1 MQIAYSLGSSRFHI
15 KYPNQSTKLRE
26 MINVQN
32 TNINDELRKYD
43 AWIKNDVAT
52 DADYCNYRF
61 LNINLLTEIG
71 RVCAQLVQET
81 GQSIIGFSLT
91 FLVSQNGLCCLGGS
105 RMLAATALQRSVGLS

>member
-43 AWIKNDVAT
+43 A
-52 DADYCNYRF
+52 
-61 LNINLLTEIG
+61 
-71 RVCAQLVQET
+71 
-81 GQSIIGFSLT
+81 
-91 FLVSQNGLCCLGGS
+91 
-105 RMLAATALQRSVGLS
+105 